1 VTDAPIL
8 LILLAL
14 CWAAWFRSWLGVLGL
29 LVLETLSPH
38 GFATGFMKDA
48 PVYLVLFGVVLLG
61 TAYRFVRERLGTNWL
76 GGWGGW
82 AREWRVW
89 AFLLL
94 WLDFLLT
101 SWYAKD
107 PWAAWP
113 QFFIVSKSLV
123 PVFLTVM
130 LIDTRDK
137 LYALM
142 LTLAVSVAAATLKG
156 GYWAVM
162 IGFGDR
168 VYGPPGSPY
177 AGNNEFSV
185 VVLMTLPLLLMFR
198 AQSAHQS
205 VKLALAILIGLS
217 FIAVLSSWSRGAL
230 LGLGVVTALLV
241 WHSQRKWLAIPLL
254 AAGIALSFVALPES
268 WFGRMESIV
277 QFQGEG
283 SAEGR
288 LMAWRAGW
296 EYVQREPLLGSGFE
310 GWRFVNTDPETLR
323 GLDWHSSYVQV
334 LTENGL
340 PGFLL
345 WSALLFG
352 GIAKLTLLSAK
363 ARLRGDRETE
373 LSAAMLRAGL
383 AGYAVGGAFL
393 GIAYWGLLYQMLA
406 MAMLLERFGFE
417 SAKAV
422 PSRMANTSCGA
433 VDCSAGARRISG
445 QS

>member
-1 VTDAPIL
+1 MRDLAIL
-8 LILLAL
+8 LIIFGM
-14 CWAAWFRSWLGVLGL
+14 AWVAWLRPWLGVLVL
-29 LVLETLSPH
+29 LVLDTLSPQ
-38 GFATGFMKDA
+38 GFANGFMQDA
-48 PVYLVLFGVVLLG
+48 PVYSFMFGVVLLA
-61 TAYRFVRERLGTNWL
+61 TAYHFASERSRIDWR
-76 GGWGGW
+76 GWRW
-82 AREWRVW
+82 EWVREWRIWV
-89 AFLLL
+89 FLLL

-101 SWYAKD
+101 TWYAKD

-113 QFFIVSKSLV
+113 QFVVVSKTLA
-123 PVFLTVM
+123 PVLLTVL

-142 LTLAVSVAAATLKG
+142 LTLALSVAAAAFKG

-162 IGFGDR
+162 TGFSDR

-185 VVLMTLPLLLMFR
+185 AVLMTLPLLLLFR
-198 AQSAHQS
+198 AQSAHRG
-205 VKLALAILIGLS
+205 VKLVLAILIGLS
-217 FIAVLSSWSRGAL
+217 FVAVLSSWSRGAL

-241 WHSQRKWLAIPLL
+241 WHSRRKWLAIPLL
-254 AAGIALSFVALPES
+254 AAGIGLSFVALPET

-288 LMAWRAGW
+288 LKAWRAGW

-310 GWRFVNTDPETLR
+310 GWRFVNTDPETLH
-323 GLDWHSSYVQV
+323 GQDWHSSYVQV
-334 LTENGL
+334 LTENGV

-352 GIAKLTLLSAK
+352 GIAKLTQLGARS
-363 ARLRGDRETE
+363 RLRGDREAE

-406 MAMLLERFGFE
+406 MAMLLERFSFA
-417 SAKAV
+417 SAKAN
-422 PSRMANTSCGA
+422 PSSKANASRGA
-433 VDCSAGARRISG
+433 VDSIAASRRISE
-445 QS
+445 QP